1 MNKRGIIIC
10 PPGLMGDAEK
20 KDSGWWE
27 YLEKFGL
34 HNWQVYS
41 RGIIDR
47 IADNIEGRDFE
58 VVIVDEAHYF
68 RNQDTAD
75 YEALSMICRGKKVI
89 LLSATPFKQFTQ
101 RYRSVIKLIYCTG
114 KINDYLRR

>member
-1 MNKRGIIIC
+1 MLK
-10 PPGLMGDAEK
+10 K

-75 YEALSMICRGKKVI
+75 YEALSMI
-89 LLSATPFKQFTQ
+89 
-101 RYRSVIKLIYCTG
+101 
-114 KINDYLRR
+114 